1 MNRRAGLVSMAV
13 VTSLIFCG
21 AQTSTQGCANSQP
34 APTHTGAEAAG
45 IAIVAGVVVGT
56 VVLVEVHRSHHTLK
70 GCVSTSANGLVVQ
83 DSSNAKVYSLSGVT
97 ADVKV
102 GDEVRVHG
110 TKVKQKKGEVGDP
123 LFTVEKL
130 SKDYGPCKL
139 SAASMAKTTP

>member
-34 APTHTGAEAAG
+34 APSHTGAEAAG
-45 IAIVAGVVVGT
+45 IAIVAGVVVGA
-56 VVLVEVHRSHHTLK
+56 VVLVAVHHAHHTIK
-70 GCVSTSANGLVVQ
+70 GCVSAGPNGVVVQ
-83 DSSNAKVYSLSGVT
+83 DSGNMKVYALSGVT

-110 TKVKQKKGEVGDP
+110 ARAKQKKGDLGDP
-123 LFTVEKL
+123 VFVVEKL
-130 SKDYGPCKL
+130 NKDYGPCKA
-139 SAASMAKTTP
+139 SATSMAKTTP